1 MKHGPPTLFITL
13 SCAEYHWPDIKRL
26 LQECLKIAGS
36 NKADE
41 VKEGYVQ
48 SINDYT
54 LIVQEYFQQRVMAW
68 LKTIGKII
76 FGIKHHWLRYEF
88 APGRGQIHAH
98 MLAITDHMKQLR
110 IAHLLSDKS
119 NDDESSQRKANYLS
133 NRPSICQCS

>member
-13 SCAEYHWPDIKRL
+13 SCAEYHWPDIKHL
-26 LQECLKIAGS
+26 LQERLKIAGS

-76 FGIKHHWLRYEF
+76 FGI
-88 APGRGQIHAH
+88 
-98 MLAITDHMKQLR
+98 
-110 IAHLLSDKS
+110 
-119 NDDESSQRKANYLS
+119 
-133 NRPSICQCS
+133 